1 MAVMAE
7 RTVKVSLAIPEPGRF
22 EAVLKAAAGLGFR
35 QEAAMPRLG
44 VATGTAPG
52 AALDKL
58 RTLDGIG
65 SVEEQRSYR
74 AS

>member
-1 MAVMAE
+1 MAE
-7 RTVKVSLAIPEPGRF
+7 RTVKVSLAIPDQARF

-35 QEAAMPRLG
+35 QEASMPRLG
-44 VATGTAPG
+44 IATGTAPG
-52 AALDKL
+52 AVLEKLRALD
-58 RTLDGIG
+58 GMG